1 MSILKPIIYTTVFSL
16 VSVWM
21 IGVTLTCMDYLDFKS
36 KQSISNISKPLKI
49 PNRKKVLDKDTV
61 IDYNRFTDS
70 EKECLAIAVYG
81 EARGESKMGQLLVM
95 DVINNRK
102 ESNEYPNHIC
112 DVIKQKKQFSFWSG
126 SWVSPKELVTYNK
139 IKELVEEFDPYKGI
153 SKGSMWYHG
162 DHIKPSWT
170 KWYEQSTHVG
180 NHIFYIKK
188 RLYNE

>member
-1 MSILKPIIYTTVFSL
+1 LKIIKILIYIIIASQVCIWI
-16 VSVWM
+16 V
-21 IGVTLTCMDYLDFKS
+21 GVTLTCMDYWDWKS
-36 KQSISNISKPLKI
+36 TQNISEISNPIE
-49 PNRKKVLDKDTV
+49 KKV
-61 IDYNRFTDS
+61 IDNVEPMKYNSGLTES

-102 ESNEYPNHIC
+102 ESADYPNHIC

-126 SWVSPKELVTYNK
+126 SWVSPKELGSYNK
-139 IKELVEEFDPYKGI
+139 IKNLVEDFDPYKGI

-170 KWYEQSTHVG
+170 RWYKQSTHVG

-188 RLYNE
+188 EAI